1 MGVPIDPHA
10 TSLTRASA
18 RDRAGLLLVC
28 IALAT
33 FAVLTRHRGHHGDVA
48 LFRVWFLSFV
58 ENPARVYLDHAAD
71 VNYGALGLLTSTLA
85 GWFAG
90 SSASD
95 FHAAH
100 KLLLAPWLFAS
111 AWVFLRLAR
120 RLGVTSPERT
130 TCFFIALPC
139 TWVGGLYFGQIDAV
153 PLFFLLAAAEAGFVA
168 LASAGTVRGRMALAG
183 LGLASCLA
191 LLTKPLA
198 LFSLP
203 ALALLSLAALTRTH
217 HRAGARAASLDA
229 LAFATSTLVLFVPDV
244 FFAVPRGHLCHIW
257 HVYRWAGPPHGEM
270 VGNGAAIW
278 AFLGW
283 SPDAPSR
290 DSFAHGLT
298 PRGVGL
304 ALFGLA
310 VAWITAVFLRVA
322 RENAA
327 SDDAPRAITAGGLL
341 HAGLTQLAMSLFLA
355 GTHER
360 YAFLAW
366 APLLL
371 ALAARPAVVRHA
383 HLAMGVVAAAAA
395 FQGLFVLST
404 IEWHA
409 FDPIVVFR
417 STRIAAVLTLVA
429 FASVLVLLRRART
442 PV

>member
-1 MGVPIDPHA
+1 
-10 TSLTRASA
+10 LTRASA
-18 RDRAGLLLVC
+18 RDRAVVPLLCV
-28 IALAT
+28 ALAAL
-33 FAVLTRHRGHHGDVA
+33 AVSTRHRGHHGDVA

-58 ENPARVYLDHAAD
+58 ANPRLVYLDHAAD

-85 GWFAG
+85 GWFARA
-90 SSASD
+90 SASD
-95 FHAAH
+95 FHATH
-100 KLLLAPWLFAS
+100 KLMLAPWLIAS
-111 AWVFLRLAR
+111 AWLFLRLAR
-120 RLGVTSPERT
+120 RLGVTRPERT
-130 TCFFIALPC
+130 TCLFVALPC

-168 LASAGTVRGRMALAG
+168 LENAGSVRGRTALAG
-183 LGLASCLA
+183 LGVASCLA

-203 ALALLSLAALTRTH
+203 ALVLLSLTVLARTH
-217 HRAGARAASLDA
+217 RRAGARAAWLDA
-229 LAFATSTLVLFVPDV
+229 SALAASGLVLFVPDL
-244 FFAVPRGHLCHIW
+244 FFAVPRGHLCHVW

-310 VAWITAVFLRVA
+310 LAWITAVFLRVA
-322 RENAA
+322 LKNVA

-341 HAGLTQLAMSLFLA
+341 HAGMTQLAMSLFLA

-383 HLAMGVVAAAAA
+383 RLVTGGVAVAAA

-409 FDPIVVFR
+409 FDSIVVFR

-429 FASVLVLLRRART
+429 FGSVLALLRSGRT